1 MSKIPRLR
9 LPDGSIFEPTL
20 RYFAYGWLN
29 KIFKAKSSMEP
40 DSYSIRE
47 WLCHHT
53 NLGLDWKAAGTDDSF
68 RSFRTS
74 FAQSVEDGE
83 LSATQVELKLDHV
96 FKFYRNIR
104 KAMPFVGLMPT
115 PQFVGKPAN
124 LTPITSRLAN
134 GKIRWSGWSK
144 VDRSAPDRP
153 TPDLD
158 EVERI
163 LEHLRAAAM
172 KPLDGT
178 WKQKLQVYAA
188 ERNWLVA
195 SCEVRAGLRRGETA
209 DLSLRKIAEALAR
222 WKIIVMPNGRWRSNV
237 QPNPL
242 NDAVGDM
249 ALRAEIIAGIERH
262 AARGHTTLSVDV
274 ATKGR
279 PERSIEFPLDLI
291 IDLLEIAVWKVRDA
305 LFRRWTAE
313 GKKQLDHDAI
323 FLSSTGNGARLRRT
337 SVGDIVKDAF
347 QRSRRRRKRSQT
359 ARILFYGDGL
369 APLESR
375 TRHSGLPK

>member
-124 LTPITSRLAN
+124 LTPSPPVSPM
-134 GKIRWSGWSK
+134 GKSGGVAGAK
-144 VDRSAPDRP
+144 LIEVRP
-153 TPDLD
+153 TDP
-158 EVERI
+158 RPTST
-163 LEHLRAAAM
+163 
-172 KPLDGT
+172 K
-178 WKQKLQVYAA
+178 
-188 ERNWLVA
+188 
-195 SCEVRAGLRRGETA
+195 
-209 DLSLRKIAEALAR
+209 
-222 WKIIVMPNGRWRSNV
+222 SN
-237 QPNPL
+237 
-242 NDAVGDM
+242 
-249 ALRAEIIAGIERH
+249 E
-262 AARGHTTLSVDV
+262 SS
-274 ATKGR
+274 
-279 PERSIEFPLDLI
+279 SIC
-291 IDLLEIAVWKVRDA
+291 
-305 LFRRWTAE
+305 
-313 GKKQLDHDAI
+313 
-323 FLSSTGNGARLRRT
+323 
-337 SVGDIVKDAF
+337 
-347 QRSRRRRKRSQT
+347 
-359 ARILFYGDGL
+359 
-369 APLESR
+369 APLR
-375 TRHSGLPK
+375 